1 MQEVYKLIS
10 KINEYILNPI
20 ILIIFAVALLFF
32 VFGVFEYLWKS
43 HKDPSAIQMGAKHI
57 GWGLLG
63 MFIMVSVFGI
73 IQVIMNTVPV
83 DPDAREAVK
92 QVIPL
97 NN

>member
-10 KINEYILNPI
+10 KINEYIVNPI
-20 ILIIFAVALLFF
+20 ILVIFAIALLFF

-43 HKDPSAIQMGAKHI
+43 HKDPAAIQKGAKHI

-73 IQVIMNTVPV
+73 IQIIMNTIPV
-83 DPDAREAVK
+83 DPKARDAVK